1 MGSRADTMA
10 KDAGIRLL
18 LVRSGPTAWDAG
30 GRLQGAA
37 DLPLSETGRAETE
50 TFVRSLGR
58 VTLATVYCAPDE
70 ASIETGRLLAGL
82 GRRLA
87 SRVQALPEL
96 ADPHAG
102 LWEGLRQDELEDRYP
117 RAWGQFV
124 EDACCVTP
132 PEGETVDS
140 LHARMMPVLS
150 RAIAKARAGSRVCV
164 VVRPLAL
171 GVLRCRLNGLPITEA
186 WRQSGPAS
194 APEWYDVDKNDPRLS
209 TIEQAPAATAA

>member
-1 MGSRADTMA
+1 MA

-37 DLPLSETGRAETE
+37 DLPLSETGRTETE

-70 ASIETGRLLAGL
+70 ASIETAKLIAGS

-87 SRVQALPEL
+87 GRVLALPEL
-96 ADPHAG
+96 ADPHVG
-102 LWEGLRQDELEDRYP
+102 LWEGLRQDELEERYP

-132 PEGETVDS
+132 PEGETIES
-140 LHARMMPVLS
+140 LHARLMPVLA
-150 RAIAKARAGSRVCV
+150 RAVARARAGSRVCV
-164 VVRPLAL
+164 VLRPLAL
-171 GVLRCRLNGLPITEA
+171 GVLRCRLNGLPLSEA

-194 APEWYDVDKNDPRLS
+194 APEWHDVEKYDPRLGDLER
-209 TIEQAPAATAA
+209 TPAATAA

>member
-1 MGSRADTMA
+1 MA
-10 KDAGIRLL
+10 KEAGIRLL
-18 LVRSGPTAWDAG
+18 LVRSCPTAWDAG

-37 DLPLSETGRAETE
+37 DLPLSESGRAAAEA
-50 TFVRSLGR
+50 FVKSLGR
-58 VTLATVYCAPDE
+58 VTIASVYCAPDE
-70 ASIETGRLLAGL
+70 GSVETAKMISGS

-87 SRVQALPEL
+87 GKVQALPEL

-140 LHARMMPVLS
+140 LHARMMPVLA

-209 TIEQAPAATAA
+209 SIEQAPAATAA